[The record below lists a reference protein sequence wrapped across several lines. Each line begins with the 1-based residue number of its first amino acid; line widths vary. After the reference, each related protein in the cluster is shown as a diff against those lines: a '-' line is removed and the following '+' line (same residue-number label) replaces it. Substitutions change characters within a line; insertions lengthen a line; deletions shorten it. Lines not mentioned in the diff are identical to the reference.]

1 MKYKKN
7 LIKIFLMIITL
18 PKGKKEIIGDLLERY
33 HVVGFASTLAKGA
46 IDKSFTKDVMF
57 CVVRDDQVKD
67 AILNLEDRFK
77 SFRSNACMVYTI
89 PIDSIIG
96 VSNYIALTSG
106 GVK

>member
-1 MKYKKN
+1 
-7 LIKIFLMIITL
+7 
-18 PKGKKEIIGDLLERY
+18 
-33 HVVGFASTLAKGA
+33 
-46 IDKSFTKDVMF
+46 MF
-57 CVVRDDQVKD
+57 CVVREDQVKD